1 MSTNLVSYAMQFL
14 TPDMVGRIAAALGLN
29 RSDAQSGVSAAVPAL
44 LAALSGLA
52 DKPGGAQSLV
62 NTIKQQSGVADN
74 FASMIGGSNQASF
87 IDRGSSLLTSLL
99 GSHDASSLAGAVGR
113 FAGLGQTKATSL
125 LGMLAPLVMGLIGKQ
140 IGTRG
145 IDVGSLTSLLAS
157 QRDQI
162 AQSLPAGMG
171 QMLESAGIGSGF
183 EQARST
189 AGTAASQVSRAS
201 DYRSSSDQYR
211 ASPSSDRPYAT
222 STPRPPER
230 TVRAETGVPNW
241 VYWLLP
247 LLVLGGLLW
256 YLLNRPHEEQQA
268 RQETRPP
275 AQTQQQ
281 IPSQPQTTG
290 QAPSGQTTTGQSQTG
305 GQTAGQSQQT
315 TGGQSVVVGGVDV
328 KNALGDSLADLRTSL
343 QSIVDGGSAQAALP
357 KLEAAKNQID
367 RISGLTGQLSDDQR
381 KTLAGVITTAMPQL
395 NQLTDRVMAM
405 PGVGDVLKPT
415 IGPMKTKLAE
425 LSGQSS
431 TTGSGRQ

>member
-1 MSTNLVSYAMQFL
+1 MSTNLVSYVMRFL
-14 TPDMVGRIAAALGLN
+14 TPDMVGRMAAALGLN

-44 LAALSGLA
+44 LAAFTGLA

-99 GSHDASSLAGAVGR
+99 GSHDASSLIGAVGR

-140 IGTRG
+140 IGPRG
-145 IDVGSLTSLLAS
+145 IDVASLTSLLSS

-162 AQSLPAGMG
+162 AQALPGGMG
-171 QMLESAGIGSGF
+171 QMLEGAGLGGGYERAGAPAS
-183 EQARST
+183 ST
-189 AGTAASQVSRAS
+189 ISRAS
-201 DYRSSSDQYR
+201 DYRSSDYTSEHPR
-211 ASPSSDRPYAT
+211 TAASEPYRPYPT

-230 TVRAETGVPNW
+230 STVRAEPGVPNW

-256 YLLNRPHEEQQA
+256 YLLNRPHEEQHA
-268 RQETRPP
+268 RIEPP
-275 AQTQQQ
+275 AQTEQHQ
-281 IPSQPQTTG
+281 PPQTTG
-290 QAPSGQTTTGQSQTG
+290 QAPTQQRETTPEHQTTTPQNQATSGQN
-305 GQTAGQSQQT
+305 
-315 TGGQSVVVGGVDV
+315 VVIGGVDV
-328 KNALGDSLADLRTSL
+328 KNTLGDSLADLRTSL
-343 QSIVDGGSAQAALP
+343 QNVAEGGSAQTALP
-357 KLEAAKNQID
+357 KLEAAKNQLD
-367 RISGLTGQLSDDQR
+367 RISSLSGQLSDEQR
-381 KTLAGVITTAMPQL
+381 KTLAGVVAGAMPMINSL
-395 NQLTDRVMAM
+395 SDRVLAM
-405 PGVGDVLKPT
+405 PGVGDVLRPT

-431 TTGSGRQ
+431 TTGFGR